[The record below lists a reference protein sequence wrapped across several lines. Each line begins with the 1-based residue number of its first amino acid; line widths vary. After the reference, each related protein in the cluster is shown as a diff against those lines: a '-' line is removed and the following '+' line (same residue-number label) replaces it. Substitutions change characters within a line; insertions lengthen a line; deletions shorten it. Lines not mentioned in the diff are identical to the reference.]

1 GAGGS
6 NNRNSTVAIASKLK
20 NQYHFEPL
28 AHLVCINSTKQ
39 SVQEI
44 LKELKANNIENIM
57 ALRGDKN
64 PEIENISDFQ
74 YASDLI
80 KLINQYGG
88 FNLSAACY
96 PEGHNEA
103 SSLQAD
109 IDNLKNKVDC
119 GVSNLITQLFFD
131 NESFYEFSDLAA
143 QKGINIPIST
153 GIMPCLNKNQI
164 LRMVSMCGVSLPKKF
179 TKIINKYEND
189 PQSLYE
195 AGIYYATDQ
204 IIEMISSGVR
214 GVHLYT
220 MNKPDVAQRILQNI
234 KSISESVNNSN

>member
-1 GAGGS
+1 MKINEIFEKKKLVISAEIFPPKKDSAIDTVINTIESMKDKSLDFVSVTYGAGGS

-143 QKGINIPIST
+143 QNGINIPIST
-153 GIMPCLNKNQI
+153 
-164 LRMVSMCGVSLPKKF
+164 
-179 TKIINKYEND
+179 
-189 PQSLYE
+189 
-195 AGIYYATDQ
+195 
-204 IIEMISSGVR
+204 
-214 GVHLYT
+214 
-220 MNKPDVAQRILQNI
+220 
-234 KSISESVNNSN
+234 